1 MRALFIPAIM
11 AAALAGTALSSP
23 AEAAGCL
30 KGAAIGAIAGHF
42 AGHGVLG
49 AGAGC
54 VVGRANANRTAA
66 RDRAYEPND
75 NYQPNGVSNYQRPQP
90 YNGSNSRGYDQRG
103 MDNSQGY
110 NQGGSQGYNQGGNV
124 YQR

>member
-11 AAALAGTALSSP
+11 AAALVGASISSP

-30 KGAAIGAIAGHF
+30 KGALIGGIAGHF
-42 AGHGVLG
+42 AGHGLLG

-54 VVGRANANRTAA
+54 VVGRANSNRTAE

-90 YNGSNSRGYDQRG
+90 YNGSNPRAYDQRG
-103 MDNSQGY
+103 MDN
-110 NQGGSQGYNQGGNV
+110 
-124 YQR
+124 

>member
-1 MRALFIPAIM
+1 MRAIFLPA
-11 AAALAGTALSSP
+11 ALVVALAGASLPSP
-23 AEAAGCL
+23 ADAAGCL

-42 AGHGVLG
+42 AGHGLLG

-54 VVGRANANRTAA
+54 VVGRANANRRTAE
-66 RDRAYEPND
+66 RDRAYEPNE
-75 NYQPNGVSNYQRPQP
+75 NYQPNGVSNYQRPQS
-90 YNGSNSRGYDQRG
+90 YNGPDSRGYDQRG

-110 NQGGSQGYNQGGNV
+110 NQGGNV